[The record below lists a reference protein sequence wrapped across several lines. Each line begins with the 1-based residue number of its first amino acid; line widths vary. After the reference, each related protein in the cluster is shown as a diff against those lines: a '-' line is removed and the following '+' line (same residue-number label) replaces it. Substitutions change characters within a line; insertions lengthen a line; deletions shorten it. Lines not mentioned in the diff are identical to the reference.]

1 MRTTTTHTALVNVL
15 GVVYLH
21 RKTEDGGD
29 LYLTRFAESHQEHLK
44 IHNWYEES
52 WFARHRVRLLG
63 TSSVYRVPTRRINGT
78 SLDLVVKHNRVGE
91 DVPLNTHTLQEFMSA
106 EFNSPWE
113 EFALVMEMG
122 DKHVG
127 QWFQWVKVQRP
138 LAIYVPPQRMQAWQ
152 SGRSRAKINR
162 IQARHPGVDLDILKQ
177 YKLVYE
183 WIRGKNLVEIFE
195 HIKVEMPDLVHH
207 LKTMQK
213 KALDDLTVKGYLMAD
228 MKPEHVIIAED
239 DCSRIE
245 GLGGNG
251 DAGAAS
257 KQVDLIYHLLEVGK
271 YSVIDYELLFR
282 TPEHEDKVKAT
293 RRHCYLDDMKDR
305 LEPTPLPSHLSRTEI
320 LGVPYVFG
328 HAESTGG
335 RMWVVGRNAR
345 LFDYFLPERWR
356 KTPSLG
362 LSEFN
367 EVFYTV
373 TKDNIHLVWETSR
386 VGEFPADSK
395 FRPDEIAKI
404 RHHGINSPFEEAAI
418 SQDLNSRGIHAVYVR
433 AIYVTGSLKVEMSV
447 DPRRYRSHQDIVDI
461 DGNPVLA
468 AEHNYI
474 TIRGYYN
481 GPDEWVPENEDQ
493 LLKPVDL
500 VKAVHR
506 NLINKKQSR
515 DYLDMV
521 IARLEKA
528 GYDGS
533 LLKANDL
540 LLAVN
545 ARGEIVKDRS
555 GEPDLIICNFETL
568 WKTSGA
574 A

>member
-1 MRTTTTHTALVNVL
+1 
-15 GVVYLH
+15 
-21 RKTEDGGD
+21 
-29 LYLTRFAESHQEHLK
+29 
-44 IHNWYEES
+44 
-52 WFARHRVRLLG
+52 
-63 TSSVYRVPTRRINGT
+63 
-78 SLDLVVKHNRVGE
+78 
-91 DVPLNTHTLQEFMSA
+91 
-106 EFNSPWE
+106 
-113 EFALVMEMG
+113 
-122 DKHVG
+122 
-127 QWFQWVKVQRP
+127 
-138 LAIYVPPQRMQAWQ
+138 
-152 SGRSRAKINR
+152 
-162 IQARHPGVDLDILKQ
+162 
-177 YKLVYE
+177 
-183 WIRGKNLVEIFE
+183 
-195 HIKVEMPDLVHH
+195 
-207 LKTMQK
+207 
-213 KALDDLTVKGYLMAD
+213 
-228 MKPEHVIIAED
+228 
-239 DCSRIE
+239 
-245 GLGGNG
+245 
-251 DAGAAS
+251 
-257 KQVDLIYHLLEVGK
+257 
-271 YSVIDYELLFR
+271 
-282 TPEHEDKVKAT
+282 
-293 RRHCYLDDMKDR
+293 
-305 LEPTPLPSHLSRTEI
+305 
-320 LGVPYVFG
+320 
-328 HAESTGG
+328 
-335 RMWVVGRNAR
+335 
-345 LFDYFLPERWR
+345 
-356 KTPSLG
+356 
-362 LSEFN
+362 
-367 EVFYTV
+367 VFYTV